1 METVENMLTVAL
13 GLALSALA
21 LSSVAAAADHPTR
34 SAAAVCHA
42 PRPPDRVCQY
52 LTHPIAKC
60 VCDPVTHYC
69 RWVTGC
75 ATVPADQRSG
85 ARRGAQ

>member
-13 GLALSALA
+13 GLALSSVPA
-21 LSSVAAAADHPTR
+21 VAAAADHPTR
-34 SAAAVCHA
+34 PAAAVCHA